1 MNTNLDKYLAEEYG
15 VCIFEN
21 KDCQL
26 RAVYYNYIMKLTYI
40 RLKPGEIIV
49 KRPVIF
55 SQKTRAHITDL
66 VNECYEEPDLYKLV
80 YDDNDQNSAAYFET
94 ID

>member
-1 MNTNLDKYLAEEYG
+1 MNTNLNEYLAEEYG

-49 KRPVIF
+49 KKPVIF

-66 VNECYEEPDLYKLV
+66 EPDLYKLD
-80 YDDNDQNSAAYFET
+80 YDENDQNSEVYFER